1 MRALLLAL
9 TFFVVPGAALAG
21 DPANGKAIAEKGIL
35 DEKGAAKVLPCG
47 SCHGLDGSKPVAPE
61 NPILAGQYEDYIV
74 RALLDYKSGKR
85 VNPVMK
91 AIADPLKRKDIE
103 DVAAW
108 FSRQKSSL
116 HFQR

>member
-1 MRALLLAL
+1 MRPLLLVLMVFA
-9 TFFVVPGAALAG
+9 FQGIAFAA
-21 DPANGKAIAEKGIL
+21 DPEKGKAIAEKGA
-35 DEKGAAKVLPCG
+35 GGPPCG
-47 SCHGLDGSKPVAPE
+47 SCHGVDGSKPVAPE

-85 VNPVMK
+85 ANPVMK
-91 AIADPLKRKDIE
+91 AIADPLKKKDIE

-108 FSRQKSSL
+108 FARQKSNL